1 MKKVYKN
8 LCFTM
13 MKQKDTSKL
22 SMEYKKAVLKL
33 DQMLIK
39 KPNNFLKQLI
49 VQKII
54 SFIVTLNSKILN
66 TLSSMITGKT
76 IRSFVLTRNMKRLC
90 CKEVKLHSSKK
101 LLVFKYISAMMQ
113 VFQKTRRKNVINQ
126 KTSTS
131 FCRKLLLKHGVII
144 TKLILRYMGVH
155 QFIGITT

>member
-131 FCRKLLLKHGVII
+131 F
-144 TKLILRYMGVH
+144 
-155 QFIGITT
+155 